1 MALGASCADAYRAV
15 FEDGRPENWCAL
27 GYEGRKVEA
36 QGTGT
41 GGLDELVERLEDAQV
56 QYALLRKEV
65 TDDGGDS
72 KRVKFVYLVW
82 VGESASALKKGQVT
96 SHKNEVGGLFVGFH
110 IEKSLY
116 GREDLENLAEEI
128 DKDLKKAGGANYDL
142 GNSRSGVQA
151 GGSASYKATSKA
163 FFEQKDKETEV
174 KGVVF
179 DKGPLKK
186 GFTQCDLGGRQMV
199 AGAAEAKANTVGYNV
214 EMAAQAVETASLDEE
229 APPAA
234 EEPAETA
241 GKEEPAEAAGGG
253 EPAEAA
259 GDEEPSEAAA
269 GEEPSEAAAEAA
281 GEPEEGGATGG
292 GD

>member
-1 MALGASCADAYRAV
+1 MKL
-15 FEDGRPENWCAL
+15 
-27 GYEGRKVEA
+27 
-36 QGTGT
+36 
-41 GGLDELVERLEDAQV
+41 
-56 QYALLRKEV
+56 
-65 TDDGGDS
+65 
-72 KRVKFVYLVW
+72 VYLVW

-116 GREDLENLAEEI
+116 GRENLENLAEEI
-128 DKDLKKAGGANYDL
+128 GKDLKKAGGANYDL

-214 EMAAQAVETASLDEE
+214 EMAAQAVEKASLDEE
-229 APPAA
+229 ASPAA

-241 GKEEPAEAAGGG
+241 GKEEPAETAGDEEPSEAAGGG

-281 GEPEEGGATGG
+281 GEPEEGGAEGG

>member
-1 MALGASCADAYRAV
+1 MALGASCADAYKAV

-36 QGTGT
+36 KGTGT
-41 GGLDELVERLEDAQV
+41 GGLEELVERFEDSQV

-72 KRVKFVYLVW
+72 KRTKFVYLVW

-116 GREDLENLAEEI
+116 VREDLENLAEEI
-128 DKDLKKAGGANYDL
+128 DKDLEKAGGANYDL

-174 KGVVF
+174 KGMVF

-199 AGAAEAKANTVGYNV
+199 AGAAEAKSNTKGYNV
-214 EMAAQAVETASLDEE
+214 EAAAEGVEKASLNEE
-229 APPAA
+229 PAAAAEEPAKAAAAEEPARAAAA
-234 EEPAETA
+234 EEPAEA
-241 GKEEPAEAAGGG
+241 
-253 EPAEAA
+253 
-259 GDEEPSEAAA
+259 
-269 GEEPSEAAAEAA
+269 AAAEEESAKAAA
-281 GEPEEGGATGG
+281 GEPEEGAAEGG

>member
-1 MALGASCADAYRAV
+1 MKL
-15 FEDGRPENWCAL
+15 
-27 GYEGRKVEA
+27 
-36 QGTGT
+36 
-41 GGLDELVERLEDAQV
+41 
-56 QYALLRKEV
+56 
-65 TDDGGDS
+65 
-72 KRVKFVYLVW
+72 VYLVW
-82 VGESASALKKGQVT
+82 VGESASTLKKGQVT

-116 GREDLENLAEEI
+116 GRENLENLAEEI
-128 DKDLKKAGGANYDL
+128 GKDLKKAGGANYDL

-214 EMAAQAVETASLDEE
+214 EMAAQAVEKASLDEE
-229 APPAA
+229 ASPAA

-241 GKEEPAEAAGGG
+241 GKEEPAEAAGEEEPAETAGKEEPAETAGDEEPSEAAGGG

-281 GEPEEGGATGG
+281 GEPEEGGAEGG